1 MACIN
6 YAHRGAS
13 TYAPEN
19 TFASFYLGLEM
30 GADGIETDIQRTSDG
45 VLVLFH
51 DDDMM
56 RVCGLP
62 WRIREH
68 TYQELLEVDF
78 GAHKQTDRYKAERI
92 VTLEEFLLRFG
103 GKPLTFALEIKQEGV
118 EKEALEIVNRSG
130 ARGKVIFTSFMWD
143 SLATIRSLDRE
154 VAIGYLTPNGIM
166 DGELDKLEA
175 YGIQQICPS
184 IDSIE
189 RADVEKAHARGFS
202 VRVWK
207 ITDVER
213 MQKAIRIGTDGMT
226 INFPDKL
233 SEALQHENAGA

>member
-19 TFASFYLGLEM
+19 TLAAFYLGLEM

-51 DDDMM
+51 DNNMM
-56 RVCGLP
+56 HVCGLP
-62 WRIREH
+62 GRISEY
-68 TYQELLEVDF
+68 TYRDLLEIDF
-78 GAHKQTDRYKAERI
+78 GAFKKMDRYKAERI

-103 GKPLTFALEIKQEGV
+103 GKQLAFALEIKQAGV

-130 ARGKVIFTSFMWD
+130 ARDKVIFTSFLWD
-143 SLATIRSLDRE
+143 SLACIRALDSE
-154 VAIGYLTPNGIM
+154 IAIGYLTSNGIT
-166 DGELDKLEA
+166 DEDLDRLEA
-175 YGIQQICPS
+175 YGIRQICPG
-184 IDSIE
+184 IDKIQ

-202 VRVWK
+202 VRTWK
-207 ITDVER
+207 IANVEWMR
-213 MQKAIRIGTDGMT
+213 KAIDIGTDGMT
-226 INFPDKL
+226 VNFPDKL
-233 SEALQHENAGA
+233 TEALRESPKG